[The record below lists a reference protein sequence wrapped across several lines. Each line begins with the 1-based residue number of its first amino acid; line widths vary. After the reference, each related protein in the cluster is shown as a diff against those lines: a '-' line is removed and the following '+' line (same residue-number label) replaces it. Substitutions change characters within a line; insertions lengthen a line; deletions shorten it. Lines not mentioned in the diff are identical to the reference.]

1 MTKLI
6 VYTLLFTSSFLRA
19 SALDDFW
26 NTEVNTD
33 EVKEEEENQKEEVKE
48 ICDPKLDREP
58 DVVSEP
64 AAIEDYYIWDG
75 FNWVW
80 GDAEGKAKIHKKA
93 NSKPQPKLKVE
104 FVRGIIT
111 NGKTTIT
118 PIP

>member
-1 MTKLI
+1 MKKILI
-6 VYTLLFTSSFLRA
+6 YGLMCTSLQNLQASTLE
-19 SALDDFW
+19 DFW
-26 NTEVNTD
+26 V
-33 EVKEEEENQKEEVKE
+33 EEVKE
-48 ICDPKLDREP
+48 VDTKEEIKETECDPKLDREP

-75 FNWVW
+75 FNWIW

-93 NSKPQPKLKVE
+93 NSKPQPKVKIE

-118 PIP
+118 PVP